1 MFVMNL
7 HLYKVIFTIVI
18 FEGIWGYL
26 YLLECLYNYRFYIYQ
41 KVVFIEVKDN
51 SEYVIHY
58 EVYMYQKVISCYY

>member
-18 FEGIWGYL
+18 FEDIWGYL